1 MRTIKTII
9 SFVILALFALACDN
23 KPDTVAVKSIS
34 LDSDAISIKVGSS
47 ATISVR
53 FTPGNASNQNII
65 WTSSDESVAVVSD
78 GIVQGIDAGTATIT
92 ATSEDGGYTDRCKI
106 TVEKKRP
113 NVSSIMIEPTSV
125 SLYEG
130 ETATLKAII
139 LPEDAYY
146 SFINWKSSDPSVAT
160 VEDGVVTAVKNGVV
174 TITAT
179 VQDYFKAKCQI
190 EVKAKKRNYLRFTA
204 LEEAEISLDITG
216 AVYVAELE
224 AMKTDADNNDGLWT
238 EFNVGDVVKLNKDE
252 SLSLRAKSVNNRFS
266 KSVSG
271 YYKFIIKNGKVS
283 ASGNIMSLLDQT
295 CTSNYVPEYAF
306 YGLFGSCDNLISAPE
321 LPATEL
327 SYCCYERMFG
337 SCSNLEYA
345 PELPATKLAINCYS
359 KMFRNCTRLKYIKMM
374 ATDISAGGCLTEWT
388 YDVPETGTFVKNKN
402 ADWDVR
408 GKDGIPNGWTVQ
420 TAEP

>member
-1 MRTIKTII
+1 MKTLKRII
-9 SFVILALFALACDN
+9 QIVIIAFYCIACDS

-47 ATISVR
+47 ATIYVR

-65 WTSSDESVAVVSD
+65 WTSSDESVAVVSE
-78 GIVQGIDAGTATIT
+78 GIVKGIDAGTATIT
-92 ATSEDGGYTDRCKI
+92 ATSEDGGFTDSCQI

-139 LPEDAYY
+139 IPEDAFYN
-146 SFINWKSSDPSVAT
+146 SISWDSSDTSIAT
-160 VEDGVVTAVKNGVV
+160 IEDGVVTAIKNGNA

-179 VQDYFKAKCQI
+179 AGGKTAKCII

-204 LEEAEISLDITG
+204 LEEAEIRLDITG
-216 AVYVAELE
+216 TVYVAELE
-224 AMKTDADNNDGLWT
+224 AMTTDADNNDGLWT
-238 EFNVGDVVKLNKDE
+238 EFNVGDIVKLKKDE
-252 SLSLRAKSVNNRFS
+252 SLSIRAKSVNNRFS

-271 YYKFIIKNGKVS
+271 HYKFIIKNGKVS

-345 PELPATKLAINCYS
+345 PELPATKLAIMCYS
-359 KMFRNCTRLKYIKMM
+359 KMFRNCTKLKYIKMM
-374 ATDISAGGCLTEWT
+374 ATDISAGGCLSEWT